1 MTTATDKL
9 ATSAATAIDTTTNGV
24 ASAASAVAN
33 SSTAKSLDNALAT
46 MINASVQGAGDAIAW
61 AKYQIPDVIHQLLV
75 WKAVESAL
83 WCALSFAVITLC
95 VKLILNLKKKIAEIQ
110 TRNKGVRYCD
120 KEVVDGYVLLAILPL
135 AAGIASIAVFANS
148 FDWLEIWIAPKIYL
162 LEYAAQL
169 LKGTH

>member
-9 ATSAATAIDTTTNGV
+9 ASSAAAIDTTTNGV

-75 WKAVESAL
+75 WQCIKHCIYV
-83 WCALSFAVITLC
+83 LC
-95 VKLILNLKKKIAEIQ
+95 SSLILTICCFVIKHCILKI
-110 TRNKGVRYCD
+110 
-120 KEVVDGYVLLAILPL
+120 KEYKAYNRTVSYGDSKDIEGWVILCLVSTIVSLTLFCAAISDLLTVLQ
-135 AAGIASIAVFANS
+135 
-148 FDWLEIWIAPKIYL
+148 IWIAPKIYL